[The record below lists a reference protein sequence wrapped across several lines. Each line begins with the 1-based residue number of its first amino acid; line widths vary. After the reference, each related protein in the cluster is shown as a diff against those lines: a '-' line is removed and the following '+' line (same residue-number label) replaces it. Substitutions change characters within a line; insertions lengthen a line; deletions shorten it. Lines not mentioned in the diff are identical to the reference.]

1 MLAANGSSARQFA
14 ASTGKDAEQVVEEAV
29 AGMLESLMRFIEGV
43 KRGIEAADRGDL
55 IDHGG
60 VVNRIERLVRR

>member
-1 MLAANGSSARQFA
+1 
-14 ASTGKDAEQVVEEAV
+14 
-29 AGMLESLMRFIEGV
+29 MLESHMRFIEGV